1 MSYEETYYFRNV
13 ISAIRT
19 KCSTRFLLKYRMQT
33 SEKFQ
38 DNNRFDNNVNNKFTW
53 NSRENFS

>member
-1 MSYEETYYFRNV
+1 MLYQIFTEIYN
-13 ISAIRT
+13 
-19 KCSTRFLLKYRMQT
+19 RMQT

-38 DNNRFDNNVNNKFTW
+38 DNNRFDNNVNNKFAW